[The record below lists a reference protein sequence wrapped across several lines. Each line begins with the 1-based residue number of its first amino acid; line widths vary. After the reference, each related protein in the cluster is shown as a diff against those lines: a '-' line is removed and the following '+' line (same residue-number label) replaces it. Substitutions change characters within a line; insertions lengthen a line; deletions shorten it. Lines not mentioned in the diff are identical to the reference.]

1 MAIFEKNITIQAP
14 VDKVFNYIT
23 NPINRVEWLRR
34 VTDVRNIVGNGK
46 GQKWEYT
53 YKMPGRT
60 INGTIEVIEYIPNQ
74 RYAHKSSS
82 GFARTWTYEFSTE
95 NKSTHLNILV
105 EMVSFTI
112 PLLGKIIEKQMLR
125 QSRRE
130 AEQAVINIKSRL
142 EE

>member
-82 GFARTWTYEFSTE
+82 GFARTWTYDFSTE

-112 PLLGKIIEKQMLR
+112 PLVGKIIEKQMIR
-125 QSRRE
+125 QSKRE
-130 AEQAVINIKSRL
+130 AEQAVINIKNRL

>member
-1 MAIFEKNITIQAP
+1 MAIFENNITIQAP

-82 GFARTWTYEFSTE
+82 GFARTWTYDFSTE

-112 PLLGKIIEKQMLR
+112 PLVGKIIEKQMIR
-125 QSRRE
+125 QSKRE
-130 AEQAVINIKSRL
+130 AEQAVINIKNRL